1 MDSGCFLRGKNFL
14 AQGRHKDIN
23 ENYVTIH
30 VSDSFKKLIADKLE
44 KNIYPDNSRLIAVI
58 IVCSAILGLLL
69 FLVVVVGVLILFS
82 LRSSKYT

>member
-23 ENYVTIH
+23 ENHVTIY
-30 VSDSFKKLIADKLE
+30 VSDSFKKLIADELE
-44 KNIYPDNSRLIAVI
+44 KNIHSDNSRLVAVV
-58 IVCSAILGLLL
+58 IVCSAIIGLLL
-69 FLVVVVGVLILFS
+69 FLVVVVGILILFS